1 MNKNRVSP
9 PPGNSA
15 IPVAFNRPSFL
26 PPVLLWS
33 LVVLLACGSQV
44 CPRLA
49 AAGDEDPFK
58 INIRTAVDRP
68 YTMFSKKPFK
78 EHSKLYSLAWIR
90 QAKSTGPSFVEPVD
104 EVELLQHLHDVLTA
118 RGFHEPASGKV
129 PDIVLTVIYGRSRL
143 RNPYEDKTLDIG
155 DSQGM
160 DNTVIGDAELLTKER
175 TPGRHEK
182 SVAAGEEKIFIA
194 VTAWE
199 FPGFSPTDKPKQL
212 WRTIINVDDP
222 DQDLNLVAGKM
233 LAAGS
238 AYFDREISEE
248 EVTVM
253 SNVPDGHVI
262 VGAET
267 KVPSATPD
275 K

>member
-1 MNKNRVSP
+1 M
-9 PPGNSA
+9 A
-15 IPVAFNRPSFL
+15 LIRPSL
-26 PPVLLWS
+26 LRPVRLWS
-33 LVVLLACGSQV
+33 LVALLACGAQL

-49 AAGDEDPFK
+49 AANDEEAFK
-58 INIRTAVDRP
+58 INIRTSVDRP

-90 QAKSTGPSFVEPVD
+90 QAKSTGPAFVEPVD
-104 EVELLQHLHDVLTA
+104 EVDLLQHLHDVLTA

-160 DNTVIGDAELLTKER
+160 DNAVIGDANLLMNER

-182 SVAAGEEKIFIA
+182 SVASGEEKIFIA
-194 VTAWE
+194 ITAWE

-238 AYFDREISEE
+238 AYFDREINEE

-262 VGAET
+262 VGTAT
-267 KVPSATPD
+267 KVPPASPE